1 MAVVVVRLSGESSV
15 RWVFG
20 GTQAASGVL
29 TVTTCS
35 NMSARMSVTVNL
47 IVILITT
54 RYFNSFLRPLGAHI

>member
-1 MAVVVVRLSGESSV
+1 MAVVVVRSSGASSV

-29 TVTTCS
+29 TVTICL

-54 RYFNSFLRPLGAHI
+54 RYFN